1 MSDSATSDLFSYL
14 KEQSN
19 RSAKLRPADGS
30 DADEDGTSSDTASR
44 SAASSGDESESGSVA
59 DDADIDSQTT
69 SDSTSLEFDD
79 PAVGEQLRNAS
90 EDTLNDADFGIIRL
104 DDDGVVQFFNDYESN
119 LSGVD
124 PDDALGQNYFN
135 ELAPCS
141 NNRVFYG
148 RFRKG
153 LKKGEMDEHFTYT
166 FTYKMRPT
174 LVNVH
179 LYRDDEGNNWIMVR
193 KR

>member
-14 KEQSN
+14 KEKSN
-19 RSAKLRPADGS
+19 RSSKLRSQDAS
-30 DADEDGTSSDTASR
+30 DAAADAPSD
-44 SAASSGDESESGSVA
+44 DA
-59 DDADIDSQTT
+59 DDALSDATSPPGDS
-69 SDSTSLEFDD
+69 SASLDFED
-79 PAVGEQLRNAS
+79 PTVGEQLRDAS
-90 EDTLNDADFGIIRL
+90 EETLNSTNFGIIRL
-104 DDDGVVQFFNDYESN
+104 NDDGVVQFFNAYESD
-119 LSGVD
+119 LSGVA
-124 PDDALGQNYFN
+124 PEDAVGQNYFN

-148 RFRKG
+148 RFRDG
-153 LKKGEMDEHFTYT
+153 LKDGEMDEYFTYT

-174 LVNVH
+174 LVDVH